1 MARLRR
7 HAKAVDETAIATEL
21 QQAAQYRQKTEKV
34 YHHDLQIRCSE
45 WLQPPNV
52 RECHRRQLR
61 ERLAGTCEW
70 ILTDPTFAAWNNSS
84 PIISDMNRLLLICG
98 NPGCGKTVLASSIME
113 HVNSQTKYV
122 LFFPFSNVD
131 AARQSIKDLVRS
143 LIWQA
148 LVTVNEQECWDTI
161 HVLMSKGPV
170 ALSELWD
177 ALGSIL
183 KHDQKPWFLIIDG
196 VDECNEL
203 EGLLRDRIPGL
214 LQSHI
219 QLRGALLGRPQI
231 LQHRAALPSSGLLQI
246 TPCTVKGDINSFVLD
261 RINNSS
267 LLRDHRSKDLVI
279 KTLQR
284 QSEGMF
290 LWVQLMI
297 QDLQHA
303 SSAAEVCLR
312 LECLPKGLAEAYRQ
326 VFRHLHDFLG
336 NDALRV
342 CLVRNVLAFATMCSR
357 PLSFQELKYALAL
370 DTKLKLGRLS
380 QPIEDFLPHYSAEQL
395 VGICGNLI
403 VISND
408 QVLLIHTSLKEFLT
422 DLSENSMARTNPR
435 VQEFCSKSEDTHRLF
450 AMACIEYLQLGDY
463 GLPWQDASCLP
474 ELRAQNAFLEY
485 SSKHI
490 LYHISSSITPCPSLM
505 ESIIEFLKS
514 QFCVSWIE
522 HFFLNMTDDEALAT
536 VLLDFDNFVA
546 WVSGS
551 IRQVE
556 VHAEMRMV
564 LDNEMERR
572 LQVYDINDPSTQRW
586 MLFTSFAGDFI
597 LRSPDPSENT
607 TQPQVEQHPIICQ
620 TALISTPS
628 PRLPTFN
635 VDNLA
640 RRTMSLLDDGN
651 RAIALPSHLQMD
663 MILRIRNISTA
674 ARKLT
679 DPLELLFKLLLR
691 KADCIPIYALLV
703 VSAFY
708 FRIGKEEKGLLVVQ
722 SALKK
727 IEGTDTWLEFQILEF
742 LATFHYDRHE
752 YEQAVPYFER
762 QAAGQI
768 KQRGKIVTD
777 IARVK
782 IDFSWALYMLGRLA
796 EPEAVLLE
804 LIDHENRSPFLK
816 EKQLFSIYTLMG
828 HCRYRAMDDERAI
841 TWLQKAINLPNA
853 MRMHGI
859 SKERINLGMFLHQ
872 TGQYNR
878 ALRWFED
885 IIKTDEAKGNLD
897 RRWNCKRGFWHG
909 YTLYKLQK
917 WDESF
922 ALLHQALTDSDMVGA
937 KVLPWEIQVP
947 SRRRIIRVICE
958 LGYRYLLSE
967 TYPRSLECFQ
977 LANKEWINA
986 QDVGKEEV
994 LLSKL
999 HAAASFYGLG
1009 DFKQGLE
1016 LLQGTQTEFSSS
1028 YGLRS
1033 ETLLKIKF
1041 LIGFG
1046 LGQENSSAMSDT
1058 RTASSSQKLPPVKL
1072 KKQRSFDDLQRSDTR
1087 RSQDHD
1093 WRYMLK
1099 LTEFSRNDF
1108 RDFF

>member
-1 MARLRR
+1 
-7 HAKAVDETAIATEL
+7 VDETAIAAEL
-21 QQAAQYRQKTEKV
+21 QQADQYRQKTEKF

-52 RECHRRQLR
+52 REAHRRQLR

-70 ILTDPTFAAWNNSS
+70 ILTDPTFAAWNTSS

-98 NPGCGKTVLASSIME
+98 NPGCGKTVLASLIME
-113 HVNSQTKYV
+113 HVNSQTKNV
-122 LFFPFSNVD
+122 LFFPFSYVD
-131 AARQSIKDLVRS
+131 ATRQSIKDLVRS

-148 LVTVNEQECWDTI
+148 LVAVNERECWDTI

-203 EGLLRDRIPGL
+203 DDLLRDRIPGL
-214 LQSHI
+214 LQSNI

-231 LQHRAALPSSGLLQI
+231 LQHRAALPSSYLLQI
-246 TPCTVKGDINSFVLD
+246 TACTVKGDINSFVLD

-267 LLRDHRSKDLVI
+267 LLRDHQSKDLII

-297 QDLQHA
+297 QDLQNA

-312 LECLPKGLAEAYRQ
+312 LDCLPKGLAEAYRQ
-326 VFRHLHDFLG
+326 VFRHLHDSLG

-342 CLVRNVLAFATMCSR
+342 CLVRNVLAFTTLCRR

-370 DTKLKLGRLS
+370 DTKLKLGRPS
-380 QPIEDFLPHYSAEQL
+380 QQIEDFLPHYSAEQL

-408 QVLLIHTSLKEFLT
+408 RVLLIHTSLKEFLT
-422 DLSENSMARTNPR
+422 DLSENSMSKTNPR
-435 VQEFCSKSEDTHRLF
+435 VLEFCSNSEDTHRLF
-450 AMACIEYLQLGDY
+450 ATACIEYLQLGDY

-505 ESIIEFLKS
+505 ESVIKFLKS

-522 HFFLNMTDDEALAT
+522 HFFLNMTDDEALTT

-551 IRQVE
+551 SREVE

-572 LQVYDINDPSTQRW
+572 LQVYDINDPNTQRW
-586 MLFTSFAGDFI
+586 ILFTSFAGDFI
-597 LRSPDPSENT
+597 LRSPDRSETT
-607 TQPQVEQHPIICQ
+607 TQPQIEQHQ
-620 TALISTPS
+620 TIFHTAMISTPS

-691 KADCIPIYALLV
+691 KADCIPVYALLV

-722 SALKK
+722 SSLKK
-727 IEGTDTWLEFQILEF
+727 IEGSDTWLEFQILEF
-742 LATFHYDRHE
+742 LAKFHYDRYE
-752 YEQAVPYFER
+752 YEQAVPYLER

-768 KQRGKIVTD
+768 KQRGKIDTD
-777 IARVK
+777 IAKVK
-782 IDFSWALYMLGRLA
+782 ILLAWVLHNLYRFA
-796 EPEAVLLE
+796 ESEAVLLE
-804 LIDHENRSPFLK
+804 LIDHENRSKFLK
-816 EKQLFSIYTLMG
+816 EQQLFFIYSLIG
-828 HCRYRAMDDERAI
+828 GCRYGVMDYERAI
-841 TWLQKAINLPNA
+841 IWSQKAMNLPNS
-853 MRMHGI
+853 MHAHDI
-859 SKERINLGMFLHQ
+859 HRQRVNLGRVLHKA
-872 TGQYNR
+872 GQYNR
-878 ALRWFED
+878 ALLWFED
-885 IIKTDEAKGNLD
+885 ITKTDEAKGNPD
-897 RRWNCKRGFWHG
+897 RQSNSYRGYWHG
-909 YTLYKLQK
+909 YTLYKLQRL
-917 WDESF
+917 DESF
-922 ALLHQALTDSDMVGA
+922 AILHQALTDSDMVSE
-937 KVLPWEIQVP
+937 KVLPRQIRGI
-947 SRRRIIRVICE
+947 SKSDIIRVIYN
-958 LGYRYLLSE
+958 LGRRYLLSE

-977 LANKEWINA
+977 LANKGWINE
-986 QDVGKEEV
+986 QDVRKVDV
-994 LLSKL
+994 LNSKL

-1016 LLQGTQTEFSSS
+1016 LLQGTQAEFSSY
-1028 YGLRS
+1028 YGRRS

-1046 LGQENSSAMSDT
+1046 LEQENSSATSDT
-1058 RTASSSQKLPPVKL
+1058 RTACSSQTLPPFKL
-1072 KKQRSFDDLQRSDTR
+1072 QKRRSFEDLQRSDTI
-1087 RSQDHD
+1087 RSQDRA
-1093 WRYMLK
+1093 WRYMLG